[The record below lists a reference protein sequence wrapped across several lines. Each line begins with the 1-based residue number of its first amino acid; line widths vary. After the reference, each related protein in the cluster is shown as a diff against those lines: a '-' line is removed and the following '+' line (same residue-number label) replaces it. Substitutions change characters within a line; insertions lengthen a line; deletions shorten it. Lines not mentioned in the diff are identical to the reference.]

1 MSEEIS
7 LHGKVLLRNY
17 SKHDSHL
24 RPDYKFV
31 RSGGEVEGGCV

>member
-7 LHGKVLLRNY
+7 LHGKVFKNY

-24 RPDYKFV
+24 KLITNLWHGVGNTKVDAI
-31 RSGGEVEGGCV
+31 

>member
-7 LHGKVLLRNY
+7 LYGKELRNY

-24 RPDYKFV
+24 RLITNLWDGVWSVKV
-31 RSGGEVEGGCV
+31 NAV